1 MMSALSGQQ
10 TPQVGWSIVAAAP
23 SHSNI
28 TGLLAGFAL
37 TAVVL
42 ILTLVATAPLTEVQ
56 RHDLPFPAYLFA
68 IGFLGGL
75 LCAFAMGSLAGEPE
89 TPGAMTS
96 AVLTA
101 SGASVSL
108 MCILGGFAS
117 LASLFLPDADTAFL
131 GLCMVAGLVAPIFVF
146 FPLWDTVRNF
156 GGTDLPGPPH
166 DEAQAAQVIWRL
178 CVFSAISPFIGLGLR
193 ALGGNHLGHTADTV
207 FAVVALLFVATVV
220 IAGMLLTTAQGDAGR
235 LSIRRAWLVGAAHA
249 VLVAALIALIP

>member
-1 MMSALSGQQ
+1 
-10 TPQVGWSIVAAAP
+10 VAAAP

-42 ILTLVATAPLTEVQ
+42 ILTLVATTPLTEVQ

-68 IGFLGGL
+68 VGFLGGL

-89 TPGAMTS
+89 SPSAMTS

-101 SGASVSL
+101 SGASLSL
-108 MCILGGFAS
+108 MCVLGGFAS
-117 LASLFLPDADTAFL
+117 LASLFLPDADTAFI

-156 GGTDLPGPPH
+156 GGTNLPGPPR
-166 DEAQAAQVIWRL
+166 DEAEAAQVIRRL
-178 CVFSAISPFIGLGLR
+178 CAFSALWPFIGLELR
-193 ALGGNHLGHTADTV
+193 ALGANRLGHTADTA
-207 FAVVALLFVATVV
+207 FAVVALLFVAAVV
-220 IAGMLLTTAQGDAGR
+220 IAGMLLTIAQGDAGR
-235 LSIRRAWLVGAAHA
+235 LSIRRAWIVGAAHA
-249 VLVAALIALIP
+249 MLIAALVALIP